1 MNATAGPT
9 ARSRAIVALILGY
22 FAVLAYATV
31 TNDPL
36 ALTVAA
42 LGFGVVAIAVGA
54 LLYVQAAD
62 PGPALLAAAGSLVAG
77 GLLQF
82 VAVLGRSAVADGLS
96 SLLVLLGVGCYVYA
110 VWSRSA

>member
-1 MNATAGPT
+1 MNATAGST

-22 FAVLAYATV
+22 FALLAYATV

-42 LGFGVVAIAVGA
+42 FGFGIIAIAVGA
-54 LLYVQAAD
+54 LLYQQVTD
-62 PGPALLAAAGSLVAG
+62 PGPALLVAAGSLVAG

-82 VAVLGRSAVADGLS
+82 VAVLAASAVADGLS
-96 SLLVLLGVGCYVYA
+96 SLLVFLGVGCYVYA
-110 VWSRSA
+110 VWSRST

>member
-1 MNATAGPT
+1 MNATAGST

-22 FAVLAYATV
+22 FVVVAYATV

-42 LGFGVVAIAVGA
+42 FGFGGIAIAVGA
-54 LLYVQAAD
+54 VLYQQAAD

-82 VAVLGRSAVADGLS
+82 VAVLAASPIADGLAS
-96 SLLVLLGVGCYVYA
+96 MLVFLGVGCYVVA
-110 VWSRSA
+110 VWSRST